1 MTQSVTRPL
10 WAHPGHAHKS
20 SHYGRGPPLP
30 PNAVPNNVITVTGQG
45 VYVSRLISPPHT
57 VRRKLSFRLQMR
69 KQAQGRRVGNQGPAH
84 RRRVGS
90 MGTGTSTLLRFLR
103 VGGPWPVGTM
113 TGLSTSPADL
123 GEGGFSTGC
132 RSPPGA
138 GIPGSCCTSLP
149 WFGPFPPLPLQ
160 LCRPAPPSA
169 STEREPTLWESLPS
183 RVQERQEPRHRPSQF
198 SGFTHVDCVSHVHP
212 TRWALL
218 WPPHFTDEE
227 TVAEEKPAP
236 QAAQLASAA

>member
-1 MTQSVTRPL
+1 
-10 WAHPGHAHKS
+10 
-20 SHYGRGPPLP
+20 
-30 PNAVPNNVITVTGQG
+30 
-45 VYVSRLISPPHT
+45 
-57 VRRKLSFRLQMR
+57 
-69 KQAQGRRVGNQGPAH
+69 
-84 RRRVGS
+84 
-90 MGTGTSTLLRFLR
+90 MGTGTSTLLWFLR

-198 SGFTHVDCVSHVHP
+198 SGFTRVDCVSHTSIPRGGPYCGPP
-212 TRWALL
+212 TLQTRKLWLRRNLPPRWHS
-218 WPPHFTDEE
+218 W
-227 TVAEEKPAP
+227 
-236 QAAQLASAA
+236 QAQLENLNLAAWPKHHCPLLPPQTHGPRRTIAGRQSVPTNTTVRDSLCPRKLSGREIKVSGKKAEAWRPGAESGGSGLRHRSPGSGV